1 MAVQPGVKGT
11 SLCIVT
17 GASRGLGR
25 SLALDLSASLQPG
38 SQLVV
43 AARGGEALR
52 ELQDG
57 AAGSGVDVCPVQADL
72 SGDAGLREVVRAV
85 QRQQQ
90 QHGAPDRLLII
101 NNAGTLGDISKH
113 MVDFTQPGEVTS
125 YMDLNFMSPT
135 CLTAALLQAFPRR
148 ENFQRTVV
156 NISSLCALQ
165 PFKSW
170 SVYCAGKAARDMMFR
185 CLAAEEPD
193 VRVLNYAPGPLDNS
207 MHEQAR
213 RETGDPELRQM
224 FVDMHRQGQLL
235 SCQESARKLLEILA
249 KDEFE
254 SGAHIDYFD
263 P

>member
-1 MAVQPGVKGT
+1 MAVRPSVKGT

-25 SLALDLSASLQPG
+25 ALALGLSASLQPG

-43 AARGGEALR
+43 AARCGEALR
-52 ELQDG
+52 ELRDG
-57 AAGSGVDVCPVQADL
+57 AAAAGSGVDVCPVQADL

-101 NNAGTLGDISKH
+101 NNAGELLNPDPTLH
-113 MVDFTQPGEVTS
+113 
-125 YMDLNFMSPT
+125 PT
-135 CLTAALLQAFPRR
+135 
-148 ENFQRTVV
+148 
-156 NISSLCALQ
+156 
-165 PFKSW
+165 
-170 SVYCAGKAARDMMFR
+170 
-185 CLAAEEPD
+185 
-193 VRVLNYAPGPLDNS
+193 GPLDNS

-213 RETGDPELRQM
+213 KETGDPELRKM

-235 SCQESARKLLEILA
+235 TCQESARKLLEILA